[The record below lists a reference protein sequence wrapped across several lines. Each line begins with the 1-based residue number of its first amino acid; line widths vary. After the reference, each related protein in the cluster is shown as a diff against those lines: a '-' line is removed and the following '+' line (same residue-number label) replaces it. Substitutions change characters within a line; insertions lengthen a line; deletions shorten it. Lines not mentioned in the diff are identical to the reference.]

1 MHEFELSGKAKT
13 DLRSIA
19 TYTQR
24 KWGKEQRLVYLRHI
38 DEAFQLIAE
47 KQTLGISCDY
57 VEPNYRKF
65 PVLSHLIF
73 YRTLS
78 ENRIKIVRVLHK
90 RMEVKSNLAD
100 L

>member
-1 MHEFELSGKAKT
+1 MHEFELSGKAKA

-19 TYTQR
+19 AYTQR
-24 KWGKEQRLVYLRHI
+24 KWGKEQRRVYLRHL
-38 DEAFQLIAE
+38 DEAFHLLAE

-57 VEPNYRKF
+57 IKPNYRKF
-65 PVLSHLIF
+65 PVLSHVIF

-90 RMEVKSNLAD
+90 RMDVKSNLAEP
-100 L
+100 